1 MRLETREE
9 TQLLQQLEKPT
20 ILIVDD
26 EEIIR
31 DLCARALKDYRI
43 LQAENGQAALKI
55 LDHQEVDLI
64 LADIMMPIMNG
75 LDLLLQV
82 KERDPSQLVIVMTG
96 YADKDIILRA
106 LKAHADD
113 FIQKPINLLQLK
125 TTISKA
131 MEQKAL
137 RRELMQLKQLDRIKS
152 DFLGLISHKLRTPTT
167 SISLFIQNLAS
178 GAVDTEDDGFTE
190 ALKAVQEESDYLAYL
205 IQDLLYYSDII
216 LQDNRGKATTEDLK
230 EIVMSLL
237 AEKRSALEKKG
248 LTLQSRL
255 AGSWPTIMV
264 DRRRIAFALNAL
276 LDNAIKFTPTGG
288 EITLT
293 GEISEQELSLTIT
306 DNGPGITHEEAAK
319 VFEKFYQI
327 DPHHTGQI
335 RGFGLGLFYARQ
347 FIRDHG
353 GTIHLDTAPG
363 KGTAVTI
370 QLPRRLSSTLE
381 ELPPGA
387 SD

>member
-9 TQLLQQLEKPT
+9 AQLLQQLEKPT
-20 ILIVDD
+20 LLIVDD

-43 LQAENGQAALKI
+43 LQADNGQEALKI
-55 LDHQEVDLI
+55 LDQQEVDLV

-75 LDLLLQV
+75 LDLLQQV

-106 LKAHADD
+106 LKARADD

-137 RRELMQLKQLDRIKS
+137 RRELLQLKQLDRIKS

-178 GAVDTEDDGFTE
+178 GAVDTEEAGFTE
-190 ALKAVQEESDYLAYL
+190 ALKAIQEESEYLAYL

-216 LQDNRGKATTEDLK
+216 LQDNEGQTATEDLK
-230 EIVMSLL
+230 EIAMSLL

-248 LTLQSRL
+248 LILKSRL
-255 AGSWPTIMV
+255 AGSWPAVIV

-276 LDNAIKFTPTGG
+276 LDNAIKFTPPGG

-293 GEISEQELSLTIT
+293 GEITEQDISLTIT
-306 DNGPGITHEEAAK
+306 DNGPGITKEEKAK
-319 VFEKFYQI
+319 IFEKFYQV
-327 DPHHTGQI
+327 DPHRTGQI
-335 RGFGLGLFYARQ
+335 RGFGLGLFYARK

-363 KGTAVTI
+363 RGTAVTI
-370 QLPRRLSSTLE
+370 QLPRRPSHY
-381 ELPPGA
+381 P
-387 SD
+387 